1 MSQATGTAV
10 EPLMEKVE
18 KMVEVLLA
26 KKWDEFP
33 AFFAKD
39 LFYKVGAAEPLHGPE
54 AARDFLANIYTKLE
68 FTGHGVRGFWQIGN
82 VVIIE
87 MDANYKVIEDGR
99 FVQVPCCDVYRFEN
113 GLIKEWRVYP
123 DASRIGVQ
131 F

>member
-1 MSQATGTAV
+1 MSGPAEAFA
-10 EPLMEKVE
+10 ESLMEKVE
-18 KMVEVLLA
+18 KMVRVLLA

-33 AFFAKD
+33 AFFSKD
-39 LFYKVGAAEPLHGPE
+39 LYYKVGAAEPLHGPE
-54 AARDFLANIYTKLE
+54 AARDFLAGIYTKLE
-68 FTGHGVRGFWQIGN
+68 FTGHDVRGFWQFAD

-99 FVQVPCCDVYRFEN
+99 SVKVPCCDVYRFEG

-123 DASRIGVQ
+123 DTSQIGVR